1 MMVCSNACRGSDNRC
16 GWATLMSFPGNT
28 SRYLPNNLHRLN
40 STIITTNMPQEPSV
54 IAQTHV
60 VLGIG
65 FYGPL
70 VHHLRP
76 IIITTD
82 LLEEADVVD
91 EAEGLDRIDEH

>member
-1 MMVCSNACRGSDNRC
+1 
-16 GWATLMSFPGNT
+16 MSFPGNT
-28 SRYLPNNLHRLN
+28 SRHLPNNLHRLN
-40 STIITTNMPQEPSV
+40 STIITTNMPREPSV

-60 VLGIG
+60 VLGTG